1 MATNTAYALT
11 GGNGS
16 TYVTDTS
23 PVTGDFKAIQAVGDA
38 AAVISNS
45 YTTGNISGFSTDI
58 TISAGQT
65 IYGRFSSVALASGKV
80 LLYNT

>member
-1 MATNTAYALT
+1 MATNTAYSLT

-23 PVTGDFKAIQAVGDA
+23 PVSGDFMAIQAVGDA
-38 AAVISNS
+38 AAVISNT
-45 YTTGNISGFSTDI
+45 YTTGNISGFSSDI
-58 TISAGQT
+58 TLAAGQT

-80 LLYNT
+80 LLYNK